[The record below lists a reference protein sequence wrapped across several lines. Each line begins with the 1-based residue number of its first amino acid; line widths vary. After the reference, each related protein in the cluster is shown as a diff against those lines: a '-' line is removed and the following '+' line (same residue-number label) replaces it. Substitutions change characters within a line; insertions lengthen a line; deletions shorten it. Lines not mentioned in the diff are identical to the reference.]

1 MTVANGGIW
10 VLGYGSLI
18 YKPPPH
24 YTHRI
29 PAVIYGFMR
38 RFWQSSVDH
47 RGTPES
53 PGRVVTLV
61 PFQEI
66 QSDRRFLNDYEMY
79 ENRGIKVDPERWDAH
94 DLKTIGVVYY
104 IPADKAAEVKEYL
117 DVREQNG
124 YTLHEVEVHLDLS
137 ESDSQDQEMM
147 HAIRELPKHNITGK
161 KVLTTNVYI
170 GTVINEAFVG
180 PETIQETAS
189 VIATNVGPSGTNF
202 DYLRMLCESMQD
214 MNNEKDVY
222 LEALFDEVKR
232 LRKYNALNI
241 ENK

>member
-1 MTVANGGIW
+1 MTVEKTGIW

-29 PAVIYGFMR
+29 PTVIYGFMR

-61 PFQEI
+61 PFREI
-66 QSDRRFLNDYEMY
+66 KAHPEFLRDYEKY
-79 ENRGIKVDPERWDAH
+79 ENRGVKIDLEQWGTH

-124 YTLHEVEVHLDLS
+124 YTMHEVEVHLDLT
-137 ESDSQDQEMM
+137 ESDARDEELVE
-147 HAIRELPKHNITGK
+147 AISELEVHEVTGK

-170 GTVINEAFVG
+170 GTVTNEAFIG
-180 PETIQETAS
+180 PENIEDTAK

-202 DYLRMLCESMQD
+202 DYLRMLCESMESMDTCEEEDQ
-214 MNNEKDVY
+214 Y
-222 LEALFDEVKR
+222 LIALFEEVKR
-232 LRKYNALNI
+232 LRNRK
-241 ENK
+241 K

>member
-1 MTVANGGIW
+1 MTEKTGLW

-29 PAVIYGFMR
+29 PAEIYGFMR

-61 PFQEI
+61 PFEEI
-66 QSDRRFLNDYEMY
+66 RNRPRFLEDYELY
-79 ENRGIKVDPERWDAH
+79 ENRGRPVSVDNWDAH

-104 IPADKAAEVKEYL
+104 IPAEKAEEVREYL

-124 YTLHEVEVHLDLS
+124 YTMHEVEVHLDLS
-137 ESDSQDQEMM
+137 KSDAQDHELMD
-147 HAIRELPKHNITGK
+147 AIQELPRHEVTGK
-161 KVLTTNVYI
+161 QVLTTNVYI
-170 GTVINEAFVG
+170 GTIANEAFVG
-180 PETIQETAS
+180 PETIQQTAK

-202 DYLRMLCESMQD
+202 HYLYELCESMHAMREEQ
-214 MNNEKDVY
+214 DVY

-232 LRKYNALNI
+232 LRHNCK
-241 ENK
+241 